1 MRYRIEYADG
11 RCCNFANSRKDLLEW
26 LKLLKDEEITD
37 IRKIYK
43 NGVTD
48 SVLEKYQNYL
58 VKNAG
63 YEVEDR
69 MKAIRLTLKI
79 MFLPVMA
86 ALVVIRLFVEFL
98 SGISAVIFRVI
109 EGIFLLTA
117 LLSYGFGLESSGE
130 YLKMVLAGFLFYLL
144 PCTVEI
150 VIAGIVF
157 LEEWIR
163 SLT

>member
-1 MRYRIEYADG
+1 
-11 RCCNFANSRKDLLEW
+11 
-26 LKLLKDEEITD
+26 
-37 IRKIYK
+37 
-43 NGVTD
+43 
-48 SVLEKYQNYL
+48 
-58 VKNAG
+58 
-63 YEVEDR
+63 
-69 MKAIRLTLKI
+69 MKAIRLILKI

-86 ALVVIRLFVEFL
+86 TLAVIRLLVEFL

-109 EGIFLLTA
+109 AGIFLLTA

-130 YLKMVLAGFLFYLL
+130 CLKMVLAGFLFYLL

-163 SLT
+163 SIT

>member
-1 MRYRIEYADG
+1 
-11 RCCNFANSRKDLLEW
+11 
-26 LKLLKDEEITD
+26 
-37 IRKIYK
+37 
-43 NGVTD
+43 
-48 SVLEKYQNYL
+48 
-58 VKNAG
+58 
-63 YEVEDR
+63 

-98 SGISAVIFRVI
+98 AGISAVIFRVI
-109 EGIFLLTA
+109 AGIFLLTA

-130 YLKMVLAGFLFYLL
+130 CLQMVLAGFLFYLL
-144 PCTVEI
+144 LCTVEI

-157 LEEWIR
+157 LEEWIC